1 MGVNMKK
8 NISIKEIAE
17 LSGVSIATVSRVI
30 NNNGRFS
37 EETKKKVLKVIDET
51 GYQLDYSAKTFRMKK
66 SFSIGILVP
75 DITNFFFS
83 NLVEKIE
90 EILFN
95 QGYTTIICNTARDID
110 KERTYLN
117 ILEGK
122 MIDGLIII
130 SGADQFSYK
139 SLNPN
144 KHIPYV
150 CIDREPKDNNNIFIS
165 SDHYQGAYEATKKL
179 VSNGSLKPAIV
190 MHKNYS
196 SSAKERLR
204 GFIKALED
212 SQLKY
217 LENESILHLPSHKV
231 KAENFIVNHL
241 RQSTIDSL
249 FVINDN
255 LALDIISYLKSTEI
269 SIPNDIQII
278 GFDDIPACKY
288 VTPQLTTVRQDTD
301 TIANTAVN
309 SLLDLVNG
317 TSNFNNKKRLVPV
330 KLILRDSTLQ

>member
-1 MGVNMKK
+1 MKK

-37 EETKKKVLKVIDET
+37 EETKKKVLKVINET

-75 DITNFFFS
+75 DITNYFFS

-110 KERTYLN
+110 KEKTYLN

-150 CIDREPKDNNNIFIS
+150 CIDREPKDADIIFIS
-165 SDHYQGAYEATKKL
+165 SDHFQGAYEATQKL
-179 VSNGSLKPAIV
+179 ISNGSSNPAIV
-190 MHKNYS
+190 IHKNYS
-196 SSAKERLR
+196 SSAKERLK

-212 SQLKY
+212 SELNY
-217 LENESILHLPSHKV
+217 SEDESVLHLPTDKL
-231 KAENFIVNHL
+231 KAEKFIINSL
-241 RQSTIDSL
+241 KQSSIDSL

-255 LALDIISYLKSTEI
+255 LALDIISYFKPTEI
-269 SIPNDIQII
+269 SIPEDLQII

-288 VTPQLTTVRQDTD
+288 VTPQLTTVKQDTD
-301 TIANTAVN
+301 TIADTAVN
-309 SLLDLVNG
+309 SLLTLVNG
-317 TSNFNNKKRLVPV
+317 TSKLKKKNTLIPV
-330 KLILRDSTLQ
+330 KLILRDSTH